1 VVILVAG
8 LLFAIGI
15 FVEGVQAFM
24 GSYIFRYSPLLFVY
38 YNTVLNYVLSIVIVT
53 TWFAIV
59 FRYLPDARAP
69 WRVLWKGAL
78 LTGVLFTIGKVVLRW
93 LLSYS
98 NITTFYGTSASIVL
112 LLLFVFYA
120 SMILYYGAAFTKV
133 LSAFQGNPIQPLHYA
148 SHYQLITDEPDDRS
162 NEA

>member
-1 VVILVAG
+1 VILVAG
-8 LLFAIGI
+8 LLFAIGV

-53 TWFAIV
+53 AWFAIV